1 MSLRRVLLSGFE
13 PFGDFA
19 SNPSWDAL
27 VHARDEGMF
36 ETGVRLARIPVAYEQ
51 AFAVFEKAAIEY
63 EPEAAISFG
72 VYGSPRDSGSFR
84 RANGLQGSDP
94 VSGTETGS
102 DPFGV
107 IYLETMARNR
117 DGAGKPDNAGQLRG
131 TEPIEPG
138 APAALAASFP
148 ASALKQALHEAGFA
162 AELSEDAGGYL
173 CNHLFFRAGLAF
185 GGDIPYGF
193 VHVPPVDSMGGAL
206 SLGELARAIAIMV
219 NVLARRE

>member
-19 SNPSWDAL
+19 SNPSWEAL

-36 ETGVRLARIPVAYEQ
+36 EAGVRLARIPVTYEH
-51 AFAVFEKAAIEY
+51 AFTVFEKAAIEY
-63 EPEAAISFG
+63 EPDAAISFG
-72 VYGSPRDSGSFR
+72 VYGSPRDSESFR
-84 RANGLQGSDP
+84 RANGLKGPDP

-102 DPFGV
+102 GLLRA
-107 IYLETMARNR
+107 IYIETMARNR

-138 APAALAASFP
+138 APEVLAASFP
-148 ASALKQALHEAGFA
+148 APGLKQALNEAGFA

-206 SLGELARAIAIMV
+206 SLHELARAIAIMV
-219 NVLARRE
+219 NVVARRQ